1 MHLSTYCTAAVLVV
15 LTAARA
21 SAQAPAAPVAG
32 EASFTI
38 FMRGTDAGRVQV
50 KVSNV
55 GGNWRITSTGRVG
68 DFAINRFEVTYTG
81 DWQPVD
87 MLIEAMQ
94 GQRPLRVATSFG
106 VTTAINEITQN
117 GTTTSKTDQVS
128 ARTVVLPNG
137 FFAGYEALAARLSTV
152 KAGAELP
159 IYVAPQAEVKMTV
172 NGVTNEPVQT
182 PSGIIPTRRYD
193 VTFHNIGA
201 DVASTISVDARS
213 RFARMEIP
221 VAGIAVIRSDLA
233 GINVRP
239 ALARNKTDVDVT
251 IPASGFNL
259 AGTLTAPSQMGRMR
273 HPAVVLVAG
282 SGPVERDE
290 TVAGIPIF
298 AQLAG
303 ALAER
308 GFMVLRYDKR
318 GLGQSGGRTE
328 RVTIQDYA
336 DDLID
341 AVKWLRKRDDVD
353 KRRIAVAGHSEGG
366 AVAML
371 ASGREKNISALVL
384 IAAPGTTG
392 AELIL
397 EQQRHLLDALKLP
410 EAERQATIELQKK
423 IQTAVTTEK
432 GWEGVPSEM
441 RKQADTPWFRSF
453 LLFDPAAAM
462 KKIRQ
467 PILIVQG
474 DLDTQVA
481 PAAADRL
488 AELARARKKKVG
500 VRVEHL
506 PGVNHLLVHAATGE
520 VSEYATL
527 KEKQIVPDV
536 ARLVAD
542 WLRK

>member
-488 AELARARKKKVG
+488 AELARARKKKVD

>member
-1 MHLSTYCTAAVLVV
+1 MHLSTYCTVAVLVV

-488 AELARARKKKVG
+488 AELARARKKKVD